1 MMYFNEQM
9 KNSYRLYKLSNSLL
23 NKTDVV
29 FQSLYNHILNNKNFK
44 QFCENSKIIQKNNSF
59 IMLYKFKKQLK
70 YIDQIVLQ
78 FDVQNDDI
86 EYDISV
92 YTKQSAMDNKFYVT
106 ISNILNDSSKTFK
119 ADNNLLQSE
128 LKKYFS
134 DVFDNYFQIYKQN
147 VDNGLFV

>member
-1 MMYFNEQM
+1 MYFNEQM

-29 FQSLYNHILNNKNFK
+29 FQSLYKYILNNKNFK
-44 QFCENSKIIQKNNSF
+44 QFCESSKVIQKNNSF

-78 FDVQNDDI
+78 FDMQNDNI

-92 YTKQSAMDNKFYVT
+92 YTKQSAMDNKFYIT

-119 ADNNLLQSE
+119 ADNNSLQVE